1 MEGSKIMAT
10 HVKALGVIYIVMGAI
25 GILGALTVLLVFGG
39 LAGLAGGV
47 TEPEARFA
55 VPILGGL
62 GGFLFLIVLVLS
74 LPAVIAGIGLLQF
87 KPWGRILGIIMSAIN
102 LLNVPIGTAIGIY
115 GLWALLNRETELLF
129 ARPA

>member
-1 MEGSKIMAT
+1 MAT
-10 HVKALGVIYIVMGAI
+10 HVKALGVIYIVLGAI

-39 LAGLAGGV
+39 LAGMAGRV
-47 TEPEARFA
+47 ADPEARLA
-55 VPILGGL
+55 LPILGGL

-102 LLNVPIGTAIGIY
+102 LLNVPVGTAIGIY

-129 ARPA
+129 AGPGVNP